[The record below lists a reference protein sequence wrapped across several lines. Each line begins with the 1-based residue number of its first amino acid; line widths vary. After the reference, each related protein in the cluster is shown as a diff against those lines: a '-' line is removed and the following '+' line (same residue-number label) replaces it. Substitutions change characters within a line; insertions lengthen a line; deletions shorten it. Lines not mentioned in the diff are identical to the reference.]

1 MSSPKLVDKLV
12 EYLSELP
19 GIGQKTALRL
29 ALEIIRKDEMFA
41 YNFAKTLI
49 DAKQQLKNCQICG
62 NISEQN
68 ICDICSNAERNHKII
83 CIVEEYQDVM
93 AIENTHSYNG
103 VYHVLGG
110 LISPINGVTPAQLN
124 IETLLHRIQNNDID
138 EVIIALNAT
147 IEGESTSFY
156 LYKKIQSIAD
166 IHISTL
172 AKGISVGE
180 DLNYA
185 DEISLSRSI
194 LNRVPL
200 KL

>member
-110 LISPINGVTPAQLN
+110 LISPINGISPAQLN
-124 IETLLHRIQNNDID
+124 IETLLRRIQNNNID